1 MSTERSNLRPSGAE
15 TLTDSQSPE
24 NRVSS
29 KLDCLAQLPVAEG
42 LTMSHSNPMPG
53 TAGASLPLASLDNQP
68 RWVLWANA
76 ERGGRMTKVPW
87 RPDGEL
93 ASATNPQDWFE
104 RAACE
109 AVKSHLGAA
118 GIGIVLG
125 PLPDGT
131 CLVGIDLDNC
141 RHNDALT
148 PWAQEVVDRQATYT
162 EVSPSG
168 TGVKLFCILTQEDFG
183 AIRAH
188 LGDRDGRKWSDGSRS
203 DHPPAIELYLKGRYF
218 TFTGNSIG
226 APHLRVASKADL
238 VWLTQAAARQ
248 FPGKS
253 PEQRSHD
260 HSRSAKAFRL
270 AMAMRANGDTFHEYA
285 EALSRHPELAG
296 WYAEKGVRANKR
308 ELHRAWARAA
318 TYGQRDEGGAF
329 GDLTRFRIANMTRG
343 EPPELRFLLDGLMPL
358 GTLGVVYGPGGVGKS
373 LFAMD
378 LCLEVARPI
387 PANDNT
393 PPLHPILGCTV
404 PAYARGASIF
414 LTLEDDED
422 EVHRRAASLDPDRAR
437 RDGPCYVITA
447 SSLDDF
453 DPVLVSMEGRVAALT
468 QLAQRDLPKLLDDVA
483 KDAGCPVSLLV
494 LDPAGD
500 FINGD
505 ENDAAPVKLLMRGL
519 RTLSTKSG
527 ATIILLGHVP
537 KSSSGAQNTMRGSS
551 AWMANARFAYSLRP
565 KSAAANSNTPAG
577 KSRAT
582 ATATRLI
589 EGCLTKANH
598 AGAPIDQTV
607 VFQRDERG
615 RLVRATPDLLGIKAE
630 PTDDD
635 LVRLLAQQC
644 AMYAEAGMP
653 FALSGKHG
661 LWKGRDDL
669 DKPLRDLPKHRIEGI
684 GKLALNSGALVRV
697 KTPGCAKPTYLDA
710 PDGGLAQG
718 VVIKWPN
725 GSRRGALRERE
736 KAADG

>member
-1 MSTERSNLRPSGAE
+1 MSN
-15 TLTDSQSPE
+15 
-24 NRVSS
+24 
-29 KLDCLAQLPVAEG
+29 
-42 LTMSHSNPMPG
+42 SNPMPKA
-53 TAGASLPLASLDNQP
+53 AGASLPLASLDDQA
-68 RWVLWANA
+68 RWLLWQHR
-76 ERGGRMTKVPW
+76 ERAGGLTKVPL

-93 ASATNPQDWFE
+93 ASATNPQDWFK

-109 AVKSHLGAA
+109 AVKSHLAAA

-141 RHNDALT
+141 RRDGTLT
-148 PWAQEVVDRQATYT
+148 PWAQEIVNRLATYT

-168 TGVKLFCILTQEDFG
+168 TGVKLLSILPQEEF
-183 AIRAH
+183 APLRAH
-188 LGDRDGRKWSDGSRS
+188 LGERDGRKWSAGSRS
-203 DHPPAIELYLKGRYF
+203 GHPPAIELYLKGRYF
-218 TFTGNSIG
+218 TFTGDSIG
-226 APHLRVASKADL
+226 APHLRVVSKADL

-253 PEQRSHD
+253 REQRSRD
-260 HSRSAKAFRL
+260 NSRSAKAFRI
-270 AMAMRANGDTFHEYA
+270 AMAMRKRGRTFAEY
-285 EALSRHPELAG
+285 EKDLSRHRELAG
-296 WYAEKGVRANKR
+296 WYAEKGVLANKR
-308 ELHRAWARAA
+308 ELRRAWEQANR
-318 TYGQRDEGGAF
+318 YLQRDGADIVGDLSREPDDADVF
-329 GDLTRFRIANMTRG
+329 GDLSRFRIANMTQG
-343 EPPELRFLLDGLMPL
+343 EPPELRFLLEGLMPL

-373 LFAMD
+373 LLAMD

-393 PPLHPILGCTV
+393 PPRHAILGSSV

-437 RDGPCYVITA
+437 RNGPCYVITA

-468 QLAQRDLPKLLDDVA
+468 QLAKRELPRLLDDVA
-483 KDAGCPVSLLV
+483 KDAGCPVRLMV

-537 KSSSGAQNTMRGSS
+537 KTGKGPKQTMRGSS
-551 AWMANARFAYSLRP
+551 AWMANARFAYSLEA
-565 KSAAANSNTPAG
+565 KSVAANSNTPPGRGKAG
-577 KSRAT
+577 T
-582 ATATRLI
+582 PRLI

-598 AGAPIDQTV
+598 AGAPIDQTL
-607 VFQRDERG
+607 VFLRDERG
-615 RLVRATPDLLGIKAE
+615 RLVRATPDLLGGKAE

-635 LVRLLAQQC
+635 LVRMLALQC
-644 AMYAEAGMP
+644 AKYAAAGMP
-653 FALSGKHG
+653 FAYSGKHG
-661 LWKGRDDL
+661 LWQGRDDL
-669 DKPLRDLPKHRIEGI
+669 DKPLCDLPRNRIEGI
-684 GKLALNSGALVRV
+684 GKRALDSGALVRV

-710 PDGGLAQG
+710 PDGRLTQG
-718 VVIKWPN
+718 VVIKWPS